1 MKEENKSI
9 YINDNSLFS
18 IYNNEHPD
26 VEWVELDVLPN
37 YYIGSNGAIYSTTR
51 DKILKTQ
58 INCNHGYERICLRYD
73 GKIRNLRVHRLVA
86 MAFLEEPENPEAT
99 EVDHINHCRCDNRV
113 ENLRWVTRQEN
124 MRNLKS
130 NYRKYQNR
138 GRKSNTPPSFPV
150 NTRQKISV
158 RSHL

>member
-1 MKEENKSI
+1 MKEETKTI

-18 IYNNEHPD
+18 IYNNENPNI
-26 VEWVELDVLPN
+26 EWVELDVLPN
-37 YYIGSNGAIYSTTR
+37 YYIGSNGKIYSKTR

-58 INCNHGYERICLRYD
+58 INCNHGYERVCLRYD
-73 GKIRNLRVHRLVA
+73 GIIRNLRVHRLVA
-86 MAFLEEPENPEAT
+86 MAFLDDPENPEAT

-124 MRNLKS
+124 MLNLKS
-130 NYRKYQNR
+130 NYKKHQC
-138 GRKSNTPPSFPV
+138 GRKPNNPPSFHA

-158 RSHL
+158 HLHQ